1 MEMFCYLSSPNPKL
15 QRRSGSPPVG
25 GDVPRLLHL
34 QRPPLHPPRP
44 PRHLDLLHPQD
55 GLLLCV
61 CQRGTATHP
70 PPYGINKMFPDIY
83 FVMCSRLLV
92 KPFSNLIP
100 CFFSKFLYFM
110 VKVWPR
116 GIWLWQWI
124 TNSYCNVKPS
134 RWRLSPG
141 ATIILG
147 LARLRINS
155 ISKHLKGRWRHESD
169 TFLGLVA
176 QSIAVGYAKVL
187 PVLPSANRI
196 TLCK

>member
-1 MEMFCYLSSPNPKL
+1 MTLLNFSAAVEAPQLVEMFPAYYIFN
-15 QRRSGSPPVG
+15 
-25 GDVPRLLHL
+25 
-34 QRPPLHPPRP
+34 
-44 PRHLDLLHPQD
+44 
-55 GLLLCV
+55 GLLSILLV
-61 CQRGTATHP
+61 LHVIWTYFILKMAYFSVYAKEVQLHP

-83 FVMCSRLLV
+83 V

-141 ATIILG
+141 ATIIL
-147 LARLRINS
+147 ARLRINS
-155 ISKHLKGRWRHESD
+155 IYLN
-169 TFLGLVA
+169 
-176 QSIAVGYAKVL
+176 I
-187 PVLPSANRI
+187 
-196 TLCK
+196 

>member
-1 MEMFCYLSSPNPKL
+1 MTLLTWQRRRGSSPI
-15 QRRSGSPPVG
+15 G
-25 GDVPRLLHL
+25 GDVPGLLHL
-34 QRPPLHPPRP
+34 QRPPLNPPRP

-83 FVMCSRLLV
+83 FAMCSRLLV

-134 RWRLSPG
+134 RWRLSSG
-141 ATIILG
+141 ATII

-155 ISKHLKGRWRHESD
+155 IYLN
-169 TFLGLVA
+169 
-176 QSIAVGYAKVL
+176 I
-187 PVLPSANRI
+187 
-196 TLCK
+196 

>member
-1 MEMFCYLSSPNPKL
+1 MFPAYYIFN
-15 QRRSGSPPVG
+15 
-25 GDVPRLLHL
+25 
-34 QRPPLHPPRP
+34 
-44 PRHLDLLHPQD
+44 
-55 GLLLCV
+55 GLLSILLV
-61 CQRGTATHP
+61 LHVIWTYFILKMAYFSVYAKEVQLHP

-83 FVMCSRLLV
+83 V

-134 RWRLSPG
+134 RWRLSHG
-141 ATIILG
+141 ATII

-155 ISKHLKGRWRHESD
+155 ISKHLKGRWRHGSD
-169 TFLGLVA
+169 TFLGLVT

-196 TLCK
+196 TLCKWFWFTLVTRWYTLVAFPIWKTGCCLCWV